1 MASIVRIAPSILAAD
16 LGKLVAEVQEVADAG
31 ASVIHIDVMDGH
43 FVPPL
48 SMGPGHV
55 KALRPAFPNAYLDVH
70 LMVQRPHEH
79 VEAFAQAGAD
89 GITFH
94 EEADT
99 DVAETVAAIRAAG
112 CKAGVSV
119 KPKTALEVLD
129 GVDLDLALV
138 MSVEPGWGGQS
149 FIDGSTERIARLREQ
164 FGDSVE
170 IEVDGGVDASNAA
183 ACAAAGASLLVAG
196 SSVFGQSDRK
206 RAYEEL
212 VSLSNS

>member
-1 MASIVRIAPSILAAD
+1 MAAVRIAPSILAAD
-16 LGKLVAEVQEVADAG
+16 LGKLVAEVKQVTDAG
-31 ASVIHIDVMDGH
+31 ASVIHIDIMDGH

-48 SMGPGHV
+48 SMGPGHA
-55 KALRPAFPNAYLDVH
+55 KALRKAFPDAYLDVH

-79 VEAFAQAGAD
+79 VDSFAEAGAD
-89 GITFH
+89 SITFH

-99 DVAETVAAIRAAG
+99 DVADTVAAIRAAG

-149 FIDGSTERIARLREQ
+149 FIDGSLDRITRLREQ
-164 FGDSVE
+164 FGDGVE
-170 IEVDGGVDASNAA
+170 IEVDGGVDASNAG

-196 SSVFGQSDRK
+196 SSIFGQSDRAV
-206 RAYEEL
+206 AYEEL
-212 VSLSNS
+212 VAVTH

>member
-1 MASIVRIAPSILAAD
+1 MSVRVAPSILSAD
-16 LGKLVAEVQEVADAG
+16 LGRLIAEVQEVVGAG
-31 ASVIHIDVMDGH
+31 ASVIHVDVMDGH

-55 KALRPAFPNAYLDVH
+55 SALRPAFPDAYLDVH

-79 VEAFAQAGAD
+79 VEAFAKAGAD

-99 DVAETVAAIRAAG
+99 DVAETVAQIRAAG

-119 KPKTALEVLD
+119 KPKTALEVIA

-138 MSVEPGWGGQS
+138 MSVEPGWGGQA
-149 FIDGSTERIARLREQ
+149 FIEESVDRIARVREM
-164 FGDSVE
+164 FGDGVE
-170 IEVDGGVDASNAA
+170 IEVDGGVDESTAGP
-183 ACAAAGASLLVAG
+183 CAEAGATLLVAG
-196 SSVFGQSDRK
+196 SSIFGKADRV
-206 RAYEEL
+206 RAYNAVVAAL
-212 VSLSNS
+212 R

>member
-1 MASIVRIAPSILAAD
+1 MVRIAPSILAAD
-16 LGKLVAEVQEVADAG
+16 LGKLVSEVHEVVDAG
-31 ASVIHIDVMDGH
+31 ATVVHIDIMDGH

-48 SMGPGHV
+48 SMGPGHA
-55 KALRPAFPNAYLDVH
+55 KALRKAFPDVYLDVH

-79 VEAFAQAGAD
+79 VEAFAEAGAD
-89 GITFH
+89 LITFH

-119 KPKTALEVLD
+119 KPETALEVLD

-149 FIDGSTERIARLREQ
+149 FIEGSLDRISRLREQ
-164 FGDSVE
+164 FGAGVE
-170 IEVDGGVDASNAA
+170 IEVDGGVDLSNAA

-196 SSVFGQSDRK
+196 SSIFGQSDRVQ
-206 RAYEEL
+206 AYAGL
-212 VSLSNS
+212 VAVTQ

>member
-1 MASIVRIAPSILAAD
+1 MVRIAPSILAAD
-16 LGKLVAEVQEVADAG
+16 LGKLVSEVQEVSDAG
-31 ASVIHIDVMDGH
+31 ASVIHIDIMDGH

-55 KALRPAFPNAYLDVH
+55 KALRPAFPDAYLDVH

-79 VEAFAQAGAD
+79 IESFAEAGAD

-99 DVAETVAAIRAAG
+99 DVAETIAAIRAAG

-119 KPKTALEVLD
+119 KPRTALEVLA

-149 FIDGSTERIARLREQ
+149 FIDGSLERITRLREQ
-164 FGDSVE
+164 FSDGVE
-170 IEVDGGVDASNAA
+170 IEVDGGVDASNAG
-183 ACAAAGASLLVAG
+183 ACAAAGATLLVAG
-196 SSVFGQSDRK
+196 SSIFGQSDRAG
-206 RAYEEL
+206 AYMEL
-212 VSLSNS
+212 TVVSNP

>member
-1 MASIVRIAPSILAAD
+1 VVRIAPSILAAD
-16 LGKLVAEVQEVADAG
+16 LGKLVSEVQEVVDAG
-31 ASVIHIDVMDGH
+31 ATVIHVDIMDGH

-48 SMGPGHV
+48 SMGPGHA
-55 KALRPAFPNAYLDVH
+55 KALRRAFPDAYLDVH

-79 VEAFAQAGAD
+79 VESFAEAGAD
-89 GITFH
+89 SITFH

-99 DVAETVAAIRAAG
+99 DVAETIAAIRAAG

-149 FIDGSTERIARLREQ
+149 FIEGALERITRLREQ
-164 FGDSVE
+164 FGEAVE
-170 IEVDGGVDASNAA
+170 IEVDGGVDISNAG
-183 ACAAAGASLLVAG
+183 ACAEAGASLLVAG
-196 SSVFGQSDRK
+196 SSIFGQSDRK
-206 RAYEEL
+206 RAYKEL
-212 VSLSNS
+212 TAVSNA

>member
-1 MASIVRIAPSILAAD
+1 MPKIAPSILAAD
-16 LGKLVAEVQEVADAG
+16 LGKLVAEVQEVVDAG
-31 ASVIHIDVMDGH
+31 ATVIHVDIMDGH

-55 KALRPAFPNAYLDVH
+55 KALRPAFPQAFIDVH
-70 LMVQRPHEH
+70 LMVQRPQEH
-79 VEAFAQAGAD
+79 VESFAQAGAD
-89 GITFH
+89 CITFH

-119 KPKTALEVLD
+119 KPKTALEVLE

-149 FIDGSTERIARLREQ
+149 FIDGSTQRIAQLREQ
-164 FGDSVE
+164 FGDGVE

-183 ACAAAGASLLVAG
+183 ACASAGASLLVAG
-196 SSVFGQSDRK
+196 SSIFGQSDRQ
-206 RAYEEL
+206 RAYLEL
-212 VSLSNS
+212 AAAISP

>member
-1 MASIVRIAPSILAAD
+1 MSCRIAPSILAAD
-16 LGKLVAEVQEVADAG
+16 LGKLVSEVQEVVDAG
-31 ASVIHIDVMDGH
+31 ATVIHVDIMDGH

-55 KALRPAFPNAYLDVH
+55 KALRGPFPDAYLDVH

-79 VEAFAQAGAD
+79 VEEFAKAGAD

-99 DVAETVAAIRAAG
+99 DVAETVAAIRASG

-119 KPKTALEVLD
+119 KPHTALEVLD

-149 FIDGSTERIARLREQ
+149 FIPDALDRITRLRAQ
-164 FGDSVE
+164 YGDAVE
-170 IEVDGGVDASNAA
+170 IEVDGGVDASNAG

-196 SSVFGQSDRK
+196 SSIFGQSDRK
-206 RAYEEL
+206 HAYEDL
-212 VSLSNS
+212 VAATQ

>member
-1 MASIVRIAPSILAAD
+1 VVRIAPSILAAD
-16 LGKLVAEVQEVADAG
+16 LGKLVSEVKEVTDVG
-31 ASVIHIDVMDGH
+31 ATVIHIDIMDGH

-48 SMGPGHV
+48 SMGPGHA
-55 KALRPAFPNAYLDVH
+55 KALRKAFPDAYLDVH

-79 VEAFAQAGAD
+79 VDSFAEAGAD
-89 GITFH
+89 SITFH

-149 FIDGSTERIARLREQ
+149 FIEDSLDRITRLREQ
-164 FGDSVE
+164 FGDGVE
-170 IEVDGGVDASNAA
+170 IEVDGGVDASNAG
-183 ACAAAGASLLVAG
+183 ACAQAGASLLVAG
-196 SSVFGQSDRK
+196 SSIFGQSDRA
-206 RAYEEL
+206 RAYGEL
-212 VSLSNS
+212 VAATQ

>member
-1 MASIVRIAPSILAAD
+1 MARIAPSILAAD
-16 LGKLVAEVQEVADAG
+16 LGKLVSEVQEVVDAG
-31 ASVIHIDVMDGH
+31 ATVIHVDIMDGH

-55 KALRPAFPNAYLDVH
+55 KALRRAFPEAYLDVH
-70 LMVQRPHEH
+70 LMVQRPHEQI
-79 VEAFAQAGAD
+79 EAFAEAGAD

-99 DVAETVAAIRAAG
+99 DVAETVGAIRAAG

-149 FIDGSTERIARLREQ
+149 FIEGSLERITSLREQ
-164 FGDSVE
+164 FGDGVE

-183 ACAAAGASLLVAG
+183 ACAVAGASLLVAG
-196 SSVFGQSDRK
+196 SSIFGQYDRK
-206 RAYEEL
+206 SAYREL
-212 VSLSNS
+212 TAVTQ